1 MTARESPGAA
11 RLRAAEGTA
20 RPAGAALA
28 IVQSG
33 VDPLE
38 RLEQASQM
46 LAEARTALDIPTRI
60 KPLVDMAE
68 TIRIY
73 ARQAGLGLE
82 AQNHAAAIKL
92 RAEHRGGEL
101 LAEAGVGTGKDPKLG
116 SLGVDRH
123 QSSRW
128 QQIARLPSQTLE
140 AYIQQSEE
148 VTSAGARSLSAQL
161 ASQAQRSAR
170 AGSELMAVPARPVSV
185 VETDPEALDSL
196 LSIHAVDQPRI
207 LDVTYNRGRI
217 WGELP
222 YKPTR
227 LDRDPTLL
235 ALGFTDRVADFG
247 ALPFEDATWDVVVF
261 DPPHQTDGGKDAL
274 GGKWAT
280 DYGTDAAD
288 MRGPNIEP
296 IFAPFLLEARRV
308 LAPGGIVL
316 AKIADQ
322 IHASAYQAQHIA
334 FINAAR
340 GFGLE
345 LIDLAIKV
353 SANRGSLVDPKWKRV
368 CHLRQIHTYWI
379 ALGHA

>member
-1 MTARESPGAA
+1 MAARESPGAA
-11 RLRAAEGTA
+11 RLKGLEGA
-20 RPAGAALA
+20 VRPAGAALA
-28 IVQSG
+28 IVRAGS
-33 VDPLE
+33 DPMV
-38 RLEQASQM
+38 RLEEACEM
-46 LAEARTALDIPTRI
+46 LAEARTALDIPVMV
-60 KPLVDMAE
+60 KPLVDFAE
-68 TIRIY
+68 FVRIY
-73 ARQAGLGLE
+73 ARQVGLGLA

-101 LAEAGVGTGKDPKLG
+101 LLEAGVGSGKTPT
-116 SLGVDRH
+116 LGVLGLDHH

-128 QQIARLPSQTLE
+128 QQIARLPVPVME
-140 AYIQQSEE
+140 AYIEHTEE

-161 ASQAQRSAR
+161 AMQARRSAR

-185 VETDPEALDSL
+185 VETDPEALASL
-196 LSIHAVDQPRI
+196 LGIHAVPGPRI

-217 WGELP
+217 WGDLP
-222 YKPTR
+222 YKLTR
-227 LDRDPTLL
+227 LDRDPGLH
-235 ALGFTDRVADFG
+235 ALGFTDSIADFG
-247 ALPFEDATWDVVVF
+247 ALPFDEATWDVVVF
-261 DPPHQTDGGKDAL
+261 DPPHQTDGGKNAL
-274 GGKWAT
+274 GGQWAR

-322 IHASAYQAQHIA
+322 VHSSAYQAQHVA

-345 LIDLAIKV
+345 LIDIAIKV
-353 SANRGSLVDPKWKRV
+353 SANRGSLVDPKWKQV
-368 CHLRQIHTYWI
+368 CHLRQIHTFWI
-379 ALGHA
+379 ALGHG